1 MSYSISSN
9 AFKDGERIPAKY
21 TCEGLNVSP
30 FLEWSEPPAGTE
42 FFVLMADDPDAPA
55 GTFTHW
61 VLFNIPVGIRRL
73 DEGISTQEC
82 QANGAVHGMTDFGTI
97 GYGGP
102 CPPRGTV
109 HHYRFTIYALD
120 RAVDLEAGVSQK
132 QVLDA
137 MKGHI
142 LARSRLTG
150 LYQR

>member
-1 MSYSISSN
+1 MEFSISSN
-9 AFKDGERIPAKY
+9 AFEDGERIPANY

-30 FLEWSEPPAGTE
+30 LLQWSEPPAGTAS
-42 FFVLMADDPDAPA
+42 FALIADDTDAPA

-61 VLFNIPVGIRRL
+61 VLFNIPVGIRLL
-73 DEGISTQEC
+73 DEGIPRLERL
-82 QANGAVHGMTDFGTI
+82 ANGSLHGMTDFGTV

-102 CPPRGTV
+102 CPPRGPV

-120 RAVDLEAGVSQK
+120 RMVDLEAGASRK

-137 MKGHI
+137 MKGRI